1 MKLFLTLVLVFI
13 AIVNAEEEKNAIPR
27 AGISLKALRE
37 HRESFKNG
45 EIQGT
50 SFITDGA
57 TAGLK
62 LNSIIADRFDQKT
75 VDAIASYAAA
85 QVKVIA
91 SKEDK
96 IRALKSVLSKP
107 FNSEEIEDRETRR
120 NKRMQKLMSKLPEKY
135 QLPADFKF
143 PENFEFPQRKTT
155 ENTVS
160 EPIDFSEAFKAIES
174 IQLPEKY
181 QSRK

>member
-1 MKLFLTLVLVFI
+1 MW
-13 AIVNAEEEKNAIPR
+13 
-27 AGISLKALRE
+27 
-37 HRESFKNG
+37 
-45 EIQGT
+45 EI
-50 SFITDGA
+50 D
-57 TAGLK
+57 
-62 LNSIIADRFDQKT
+62 
-75 VDAIASYAAA
+75 
-85 QVKVIA
+85 
-91 SKEDK
+91 
-96 IRALKSVLSKP
+96 
-107 FNSEEIEDRETRR
+107 DRETRR